1 MTNTFLFPG
10 SSSHE
15 IYLKNKAFDF
25 DLNSDKYKKVNYKA
39 MDLLK
44 SMLEIDHRERIASE
58 DCLEHIFLKDTPLL
72 LAKGSEIIEN
82 QSFCFTCLFWSL
94 LFILSHPIIRVNKD
108 K

>member
-1 MTNTFLFPG
+1 
-10 SSSHE
+10 
-15 IYLKNKAFDF
+15 
-25 DLNSDKYKKVNYKA
+25 